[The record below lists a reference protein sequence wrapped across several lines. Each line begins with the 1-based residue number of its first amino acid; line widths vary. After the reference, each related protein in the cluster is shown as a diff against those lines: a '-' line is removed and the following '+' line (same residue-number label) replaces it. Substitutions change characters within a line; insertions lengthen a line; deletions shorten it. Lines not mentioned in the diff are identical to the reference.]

1 MTDPQERRGTGGLM
15 LPPARLT
22 FACELDRA
30 QLADLFADS
39 SVIDDLRALNAR
51 VALMC
56 SDFSDER
63 AGVVRRLN
71 AAGVPVVGIPL
82 LPLAE
87 GYYFTADN
95 ADRAAACYRQF
106 IAWTR
111 RHELAWDGVGLDIEP
126 DARIFL
132 QIMENPWG
140 LVISP
145 HRSIWWSWLW
155 VVGMVGYAATV
166 ARRRAPEVPHL
177 LGLALASFAAAV
189 VVTLGVLFGLHVF
202 PLTGRSPAA

>member
-1 MTDPQERRGTGGLM
+1 MDEEFVTDPQERPGTGGLT
-15 LPPARLT
+15 LTPARLT

-30 QLADLFADS
+30 RLAELFADPP
-39 SVIDDLRALNAR
+39 VIDDLLALDAR

-95 ADRAAACYRQF
+95 ADRAAGSYQEF
-106 IAWTR
+106 TAWTR
-111 RHELAWDGVGLDIEP
+111 RHQLAW
-126 DARIFL
+126 ARWH
-132 QIMENPWG
+132 PA
-140 LVISP
+140 
-145 HRSIWWSWLW
+145 RS
-155 VVGMVGYAATV
+155 AT
-166 ARRRAPEVPHL
+166 
-177 LGLALASFAAAV
+177 
-189 VVTLGVLFGLHVF
+189 T
-202 PLTGRSPAA
+202 